1 MLGSMLVSA
10 RCILRRYGHWAML
23 SAWTAAAQLSMVQ
36 GAEVGPARDLKQIK
50 AFGDLWAEHYAAGD
64 TDALA
69 DLYEP
74 DAWLMTRAQPALKDR
89 DAILEF
95 LDSATAAGARVRMTF
110 ENEDIRIEGD
120 LAFLIAKWWL
130 EVLPAN
136 GGELVR
142 DAGRSFLVFRRG
154 GDGKWRIW
162 RDIDNRAADVQV
174 AERPE
179 N

>member
-1 MLGSMLVSA
+1 M
-10 RCILRRYGHWAML
+10 RQRRGRAVPAAFFAAAL
-23 SAWTAAAQLSMVQ
+23 LTAAH
-36 GAEVGPARDLKQIK
+36 GAELGPPRDIEQIK
-50 AFGDLWAEHYAAGD
+50 AFGDLWAAHYAAGD

-74 DAWLMTRAQPALKDR
+74 DAWLMTRAQPALKNR
-89 DAILEF
+89 EAILEF
-95 LDSATAAGARVRMTF
+95 LGSATAAGARVRMTF
-110 ENEDIRIEGD
+110 DNEDIRVEGD

-136 GGELVR
+136 GGAPVR

-174 AERPE
+174 TEGPE